1 MAAAPRLVNNKE
13 HTMIYNP
20 DTEKD
25 LLYDSKFTRAFISLP
40 TKTNVDFKYGDKPHR
55 PPADK
60 VLRSNGLTRKQ
71 MYNAPA
77 SSGLARLKSK
87 NVTANTANS
96 INDVRIVNALQETFK
111 FYFKYTEPDGSK
123 MRESIDFAINKINN
137 DKIFVF
143 NGNEMTYPAHA
154 DSFFS
159 YFDQNLF
166 GKKNLCI
173 DGQNIGNSMTER
185 TNKVRYFV
193 KQPGS
198 SDLVEKESVLQNLF
212 FDTHSTTITSPLLS
226 IKSFSNRD
234 HKGDVKNIY
243 GITYNVVCKLIDLLS
258 GCQEELKFD
267 NYVITMQRHSILDFF
282 WSINTDPTN
291 SDNERRVTLL
301 ETIGVSGIEAPI
313 CIKYEHGGKN
323 IYFVSLP
330 NAPISRFQGVVGTE
344 SDDYLAM
351 LIGLRYRSKF
361 FTRDKFRWL
370 DGVILK
376 RLFTKEAKYD
386 YYSDNSLFIYNNLIQ
401 YELGQDNTI
410 NLNNLFSYRLGNLE
424 EVPMNGI
431 MYYPKIPSS
440 YLPLSTN
447 RRMIKVQ
454 QPHPNMNIQTYTYN
468 KEDKYVKH
476 INSIESEL
484 KKPLRDVR
492 RIVLDYNSKIT
503 EFKKN
508 KKEFKTNKKSED
520 ELIREINTDSI
531 IKKLDEVQFNR
542 HLIDMGVIKEIF
554 LILRR
559 ILREISDITK
569 EQQPMLLELR
579 RQVSI
584 SESSIPESSIQVSK
598 QENELVPLIRQLSL
612 PEKPKRRKGSRNTS
626 MDPHSEEP
634 GASQNEEP
642 GASAM
647 DVNKVDSLPKGGGKL
662 KRTHK
667 IKKTKRN
674 NKSKIVKNSKKS
686 KK

>member
-1 MAAAPRLVNNKE
+1 MAAAPLLVDTKD
-13 HTMIYNP
+13 HAMIYNP
-20 DTEKD
+20 TAKKD
-25 LLYDSKFTRAFISLP
+25 LLYDSIFTRAFLSLP
-40 TKTNVDFKYGDKPHR
+40 TNTNVDFDYDDKPSR
-55 PPADK
+55 PPAEK

-71 MYNAPA
+71 MFNAPA
-77 SSGLARLKSK
+77 SSGLARLMSK
-87 NVTANTANS
+87 NVTAN
-96 INDVRIVNALQETFK
+96 IVNDVRIVNSLQQTFK
-111 FYFKYTEPDGSK
+111 FYFKYTELDGSK
-123 MRESIDFAINKINN
+123 MRESIDFAVDKINA
-137 DKIFVF
+137 DKLFVF

-185 TNKVRYFV
+185 TNQVRYFV
-193 KQPGS
+193 KQPGTV
-198 SDLVEKESVLQNLF
+198 DPVEKFSVLQNLF
-212 FDTHSTTITSPLLS
+212 FDTDRATITSPLLS
-226 IKSFSNRD
+226 IKSFSNRRINS
-234 HKGDVKNIY
+234 DVKNIY

-258 GCQEELKFD
+258 GCHEELKFD

-282 WSINTDPTN
+282 WSINTDPAN
-291 SDNERRVTLL
+291 RDNERRITLL
-301 ETIGVSGIEAPI
+301 ETIGVSGTESPI

-330 NAPISRFQGVVGTE
+330 TAPLSRVPGVVGTE

-351 LIGLRYRSKF
+351 LLGLRYRSKF

-376 RLFTKEAKYD
+376 RLFTKEDKYD
-386 YYSDNSLFIYNNLIQ
+386 YYSNNSLFIDNNLIQ
-401 YELGQDNTI
+401 YELHPPNTI
-410 NLNNLFSYRLGNLE
+410 NLDNLFSYRLGNLE

-447 RRMIKVQ
+447 PRMIKVQ
-454 QPHPNMNIQTYTYN
+454 QAHPNMNIQTYTYN
-468 KEDKYVKH
+468 KEDKYVKE
-476 INSIESEL
+476 INSIEKEL

-492 RIVLDYNSKIT
+492 RIVHDYNSKIT
-503 EFKKN
+503 EFR
-508 KKEFKTNKKSED
+508 TNKKSKD

-559 ILREISDITK
+559 MLREISNITK
-569 EQQPMLLELR
+569 EPQGMLLKLLR
-579 RQVSI
+579 QL
-584 SESSIPESSIQVSK
+584 SIPEST
-598 QENELVPLIRQLSL
+598 
-612 PEKPKRRKGSRNTS
+612 KRRKGSMS
-626 MDPHSEEP
+626 GVDMAPHSEHP
-634 GASQNEEP
+634 DASSMAVNNGDSEF
-642 GASAM
+642 SATDDFNFNNHLDPALKKM
-647 DVNKVDSLPKGGGKL
+647 LNGRTNLPKGGGKL

-667 IKKTKRN
+667 IKKNKRN

-686 KK
+686 KKSKK

>member
-20 DTEKD
+20 DTKKD

-77 SSGLARLKSK
+77 SSGLARLTSK
-87 NVTANTANS
+87 NATATT
-96 INDVRIVNALQETFK
+96 INDVRIVNALKDTFK

-226 IKSFSNRD
+226 IKSFSNRN

-361 FTRDKFRWL
+361 FTRDKFKWL

-401 YELGQDNTI
+401 YELHPPNTI
-410 NLNNLFSYRLGNLE
+410 NLDNLFSYRLGNLE

-447 RRMIKVQ
+447 TRRIKVQ

-484 KKPLRDVR
+484 KKPLQDVR

-569 EQQPMLLELR
+569 EQQPMLLKLLR
-579 RQVSI
+579 QL
-584 SESSIPESSIQVSK
+584 SIPEST
-598 QENELVPLIRQLSL
+598 
-612 PEKPKRRKGSRNTS
+612 KRRKGSMS
-626 MDPHSEEP
+626 GVDMAPHSEHP
-634 GASQNEEP
+634 DASSMAVNNGDSEF
-642 GASAM
+642 SATDDFNFNNHLDPALKKM
-647 DVNKVDSLPKGGGKL
+647 LNGRTNLPKGGGKL

-667 IKKTKRN
+667 IKKNKRN

-686 KK
+686 KKSKK